1 VQRYETQKSIALLL
15 NQFVL
20 KYWFFSIFVF
30 TFKADLAMNLS
41 QQESQC
47 HNFII
52 FSFNNF

>member
-20 KYWFFSIFVF
+20 NYWVFSFFVF

>member
-1 VQRYETQKSIALLL
+1 VQRYKTQKSVALLL
-15 NQFVL
+15 NQFIL
-20 KYWFFSIFVF
+20 KYCVFSFFVF

-41 QQESQC
+41 QQENLC

>member
-20 KYWFFSIFVF
+20 NYWVFSFFVF
-30 TFKADLAMNLS
+30 TFKADLAMNLG
-41 QQESQC
+41 QQKNLC